1 MNVVYDY
8 YDLKVLARQ
17 VRAKY
22 DLKSPRVLPFDL
34 RRIYS
39 QEGIEIDYWPYRLKY
54 LRGAFICDS
63 LGTTVM
69 LAGNLPLDPHV
80 FTMAHELKH
89 FLRDRQLGISYCD
102 QSNINSSIEIGAEV
116 FAEELIFP
124 DQYFVQYMQRMNVQ
138 RGPCDSN
145 TLVRL
150 KMNTK
155 TTLSYAG
162 LAIKAERLRYASTN
176 SLTRVKG
183 WRKLEKL
190 YRETCKEQSQR

>member
-1 MNVVYDY
+1 MNLSYDY

-22 DLKSPRVLPFDL
+22 GLKSPRVLPFDL

-54 LRGAFICDS
+54 LRGAFICDDF
-63 LGTTVM
+63 GATVM
-69 LAGNLPLDPHV
+69 LAGNLPLDPLV

-89 FLRDRQLGISYCD
+89 FLTDRELRISYCD
-102 QSNINSSIEIGAEV
+102 QSNLNKSIEIGAEI

-124 DQYFVQYMQRMNVQ
+124 DQYFVQYMQRMNVK
-138 RGPCDSN
+138 RERCDAN
-145 TLVRL
+145 MLVRL
-150 KMNTK
+150 KMETK

-176 SLTRVKG
+176 SLTRMKG
-183 WRKLEKL
+183 WRKLEKI
-190 YRETCKEQSQR
+190 YHETCREQFQR

>member
-1 MNVVYDY
+1 MNLSYDY

-22 DLKSPRVLPFDL
+22 GLKSPRVLPFDL

-54 LRGAFICDS
+54 LRGAFICDDF
-63 LGTTVM
+63 GATVM
-69 LAGNLPLDPHV
+69 LAGNLPLDPLV

-89 FLRDRQLGISYCD
+89 FLTDRGLRISYCD
-102 QSNINSSIEIGAEV
+102 QSNLNKSIEIGAEI

-124 DQYFVQYMQRMNVQ
+124 DQYFVQYMQRMNVK
-138 RGPCDSN
+138 RERCDAN

-150 KMNTK
+150 KMETK

-176 SLTRVKG
+176 SLTRMKG
-183 WRKLEKL
+183 WRKLEKI
-190 YRETCKEQSQR
+190 YHETCREQFQR